1 MNTAMVIKGVPDA
14 KQLKLAADIIKKGG
28 IAILPTDTVFGFFC
42 LADNKKAVKKIYC
55 LKGRDFSK
63 PLQVFVSSLKEIK
76 KIAVIGTGHKAF
88 LEEKLPGP
96 YTLIFKAKPAGVE
109 KMKFINKTVGVR
121 VVDSAVIN
129 GIIACLK
136 APLAATSAN
145 FSGAATPVKFKDIDK
160 EILKNVDICVQFDK
174 IVKGKASTVIDMTD
188 GKKILRR

>member
-28 IAILPTDTVFGFFC
+28 IAILPTDTVYGFFC

-63 PLQVFVSSLKEIK
+63 PLQVFVASLKEIK

-145 FSGAATPVKFKDIDK
+145 FSGAATPVKFKD
-160 EILKNVDICVQFDK
+160 
-174 IVKGKASTVIDMTD
+174 
-188 GKKILRR
+188 